1 VFELSNCVPKISD
14 GYRIDI
20 VVDGFVI
27 VFVFKLMQILSH
39 YFLQKTFLLLIFAP
53 HWRDGR
59 AVECG
64 GLENR

>member
-1 VFELSNCVPKISD
+1 MDGGDLGGALELSQ
-14 GYRIDI
+14 R
-20 VVDGFVI
+20 
-27 VFVFKLMQILSH
+27 LSH

>member
-1 VFELSNCVPKISD
+1 MVLWLIMK
-14 GYRIDI
+14 
-20 VVDGFVI
+20 
-27 VFVFKLMQILSH
+27 KML
-39 YFLQKTFLLLIFAP
+39 FLRP